1 MAYVC
6 INKLERHLSGTDINE
21 NGECI
26 DIYDRHEEDQFAD
39 PDEDDNNNDINLSA
53 TTTLKNNELDKYL
66 RINIEDIYKEPN
78 PLPFWRDH
86 QNKFRGLALLARRLF
101 SIPVTSAG

>member
-26 DIYDRHEEDQFAD
+26 DIYDRHEGIDCFRKRLMQLLKCMFTFDDKHLAPAVLHPLYRRLTFATSYCKSIAHHYIR
-39 PDEDDNNNDINLSA
+39 EQINDI
-53 TTTLKNNELDKYL
+53 LDL
-66 RINIEDIYKEPN
+66 NQP
-78 PLPFWRDH
+78 
-86 QNKFRGLALLARRLF
+86 
-101 SIPVTSAG
+101 